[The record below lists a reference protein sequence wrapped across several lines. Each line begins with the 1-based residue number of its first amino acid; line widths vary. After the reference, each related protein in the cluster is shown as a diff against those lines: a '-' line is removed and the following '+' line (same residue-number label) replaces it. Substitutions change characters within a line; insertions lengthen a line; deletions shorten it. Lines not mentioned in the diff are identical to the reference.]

1 MYSSRNERSSG
12 FMSIFDLRN
21 GHLSLLVE
29 YSGFLWIGM
38 LFALL
43 AANTRPEWYAG
54 VISEE
59 VLFWINE
66 YGMAFFFARAAKEV
80 WEAMRDPEGA
90 LSSIR
95 SAAMPLLATLGG
107 WIVPFVLA
115 FMGSR
120 LLGMGN
126 PLQIGVVVTATD
138 IVFSRLFLQMSIG
151 KVRPVL
157 TFITTLALVDDGLG
171 LIAIATLFN
180 EGTIDTRWLALT
192 VVAVIASVIIG
203 QAKVRS
209 HWWYFLLMNISWLGM
224 HLGGLPPAL
233 SFALII
239 PFMPNTYTSP
249 NGDRHDHPD
258 RPFEYEE
265 EERHDT
271 LDKWAHVW
279 HVWIEI
285 FLLAFAF
292 ANVGINFKTVQAGP
306 LFYLLLIS
314 VLVGK
319 FVGVTGFTL
328 MGLRLGLELPE
339 GMHTGHVKRVG
350 IAAAI
355 SLTVMLFMGRLA
367 FHTVDQFSQVALAAV
382 GSLVVSGVLLFG
394 LGLLRLVGR
403 RE

>member
-1 MYSSRNERSSG
+1 MNGSTNKHSSG
-12 FMSIFDLRN
+12 FLSIFDLRN

-38 LFALL
+38 FLGLL
-43 AANTRPEWYAG
+43 SANLRPEWYAG
-54 VISEE
+54 VISED
-59 VLFWINE
+59 VLLWINE
-66 YGMAFFFARAAKEV
+66 YGMSFFFARAAKEV

-90 LSSIR
+90 LSSFR

-107 WIVPFVLA
+107 WLGPFTLA
-115 FMGSR
+115 FLGSQM
-120 LLGMGN
+120 LGMEN

-151 KVRPVL
+151 NVRPVL

-192 VVAVIASVIIG
+192 VVAVIAAVIMG
-203 QAKVRS
+203 QAKVKS

-271 LDKWAHVW
+271 LDRWAHAW

-292 ANVGINFKTVQAGP
+292 ANVGINFETVQAGP
-306 LFYLLLIS
+306 LFFLLLVS

-339 GMHTGHVKRVG
+339 GMHTGHLRRVG
-350 IAAAI
+350 VAAAI

-367 FHTVDQFSQVALAAV
+367 FHTVEQFSQVALAAV
-382 GSLVVSGVLLFG
+382 GSLVVSGGILLVTG
-394 LGLLRLVGR
+394 LMRLVGR